1 MSIQQMF
8 KNDINRNI
16 NGVVQVDQDSEQI
29 LVQELNEYVITKELK
44 KHFIQFFNAYN
55 KSFDELNTDTGVW
68 ISGFFGSG
76 KSHFLK
82 MLSYILANKEV
93 QGVKTVERFREKFA
107 DDPATFMLF
116 DKATSVDTDTILFN
130 IDKEGSIEKDKT
142 VVLRVFAKMFYNYLG
157 FYGENLKVAK
167 LEQQLAKE
175 GKTEEFH
182 RVFEEKNGTNWLET
196 RSDYAFFEDEVVETL
211 MEVRGM
217 SEASA
222 RNWFNGEEMVETS
235 IAQLVTEIKDYVN
248 SKGRDF
254 RLLFMI
260 DEVGQY
266 VGDSTDLL
274 LNLQTLVE
282 AIGDECKG
290 KVWIVCTGQEAI
302 DEIIRT
308 QVDAFSKIQA
318 RFKTRLSLSS
328 SSVDEVIQER
338 VLKKEASVVPM
349 LEDVYNKNN
358 AVLKN
363 IFTFTDSVLDIKGYS
378 NSTDFARNF
387 PFVPYQFIVLQ
398 KVFLEV
404 RKHGNSGKHMS
415 GAERSMLS
423 GFQEAAQKIQGKD
436 ANALAPFYLFY
447 DTVHSFL
454 DSSIRNVI
462 ERCQRAA
469 DNGDGL
475 EQEDVNVLK
484 LLYLIRYID
493 DIKSS
498 VDNIVILMAD
508 DIRIDKITMRNNIT
522 KSLERLVKQGYV
534 GRTADI
540 YNFLTDEEQMVER
553 EVRNTV
559 VDVADITGKISSIIF
574 NVIYASK
581 KFRYDKYDFPFDK
594 MVDSTYEGTATGAMC
609 LKVLTVASGI
619 DTANELYLLTD
630 SKDQAIVVLGD
641 TPYFEGL
648 ERAMKIRKYIKT
660 RNVAQMPKSMQNIIR
675 GLNDEASK
683 LEAASKEELEKAIV
697 TGKYYVDGEKLTIT
711 AGDVKTKIN
720 KVLEQLVGQVYK
732 DLQLVTKNADTDED
746 VKKVLRG
753 DIQVDVF
760 GKQENCEAAAKIAEY
775 LQMQDN
781 KRIAVSMADIQSRY
795 QAKPYGWKEIDI
807 AAVVAMLIFQQ
818 KVTLKYMGETV
829 QPNNP
834 RLPELLRKRTEVG
847 KVQTSIRKSVSAGKI
862 KEATQILREYFNLM
876 NVASDEDGL
885 IRQIIDLFIS
895 KKEHYDSLIAR
906 YSNHKY
912 PDKQLVV
919 RAGKLMD
926 EVLSQRKDNIAL
938 INCIIDKEEDF
949 DDLSEALDK
958 VESFLK
964 NQVNVFDAAVA
975 FEKEMDK
982 DLDYIEKDLQA
993 KTALDT
999 LRKYII
1005 VPDQIGKF
1013 NYNNIPEFNTLMDK
1027 VKAVHTLMLE
1037 CKRAELLN
1045 TVDEFVADIAQ
1056 VASGNEVIVKD
1067 ILEGSNFFFERKK
1080 KEIEREQVISM
1091 LDGKTISLVEKH
1103 TNTCEA
1109 IKLAIEEAHKPK
1121 ESVKP
1126 AEVVPNAP
1134 KKVTK
1139 KVNKFMVF
1147 GNAKLETEEDI
1158 EKYLNDIRSKIKTLK
1173 QSCDILELK

>member
-55 KSFDELNTDTGVW
+55 KSFDEINTDTGVW
-68 ISGFFGSG
+68 ISGFFGIG

-248 SKGRDF
+248 SKGKDF

-508 DIRIDKITMRNNIT
+508 DIRIDKITMRNAIS

-540 YNFLTDEEQMVER
+540 YNFLTDEEQDVER

-574 NVIYASK
+574 NDIYASK

-660 RNVAQMPKSMQNIIR
+660 RSVAQMPKSMQNIIR

-683 LEAASKEELEKAIV
+683 LETASKEELEKAIV

-847 KVQTSIRKSVSAGKI
+847 KVQISIRKSVSTGKI
-862 KEATQILREYFNLM
+862 KEATQVLREYFNLM

-885 IRQIIDLFIS
+885 IRQIIDLFNS

-912 PDKQLVV
+912 PDKLLVV

-949 DDLSEALDK
+949 YDLSEALDK
-958 VESFLK
+958 VESFFK

-982 DLDYIEKDLQA
+982 DLDYIEKDAQA

-1056 VASGNEVIVKD
+1056 VATGNEVIVKD

-1121 ESVKP
+1121 EPVKP